1 MDKLIF
7 YPQLKRKNLEYYH
20 NRNGVF
26 YSNYLE
32 NYPKIA
38 DDCLHRCVYCDATEK
53 ECGGDN
59 FSLDHFRPKQVFINL
74 FNGILIT
81 HPHNL
86 YLSCQKCNVLKSNDW
101 KGSTDILDGPSFINK
116 QGYIDRFKDN
126 FSDFMDV
133 LPSGEIISINN
144 DGPADYMI
152 KKMLL
157 NRSNRVFL
165 RRKRIVDVKIQEL
178 NNIIT
183 GKMEDLILYFNTA
196 DVDCIKLKNEIEK
209 LIRIKRDFDSLIT
222 ENHQ

>member
-1 MDKLIF
+1 MNEIIF
-7 YPQLKRKNLEYYH
+7 YPPLTRKNIEHYYH
-20 NRNGVF
+20 RGGGF

-32 NYPKIA
+32 NYSKIA
-38 DDCLHRCVYCDATEK
+38 EDCLHRCVYCDATEK

-101 KGSTDILDGPSFINK
+101 KGSTVIIDGPSYINK
-116 QGYIDRFKDN
+116 EGYIDRFKDN
-126 FSDFMDV
+126 IADFMDV
-133 LPSGEIISINN
+133 RQSGEIISVNN

-157 NRSNRVFL
+157 NRTNRVYL
-165 RRKRIVDVKIQEL
+165 RRKRIIDLKIKEL

-183 GKMEDLILYFNTA
+183 GRMEDLILHFNTES
-196 DVDCIKLKNEIEK
+196 VDCKKLKKEIES
-209 LIRIKRDFDSLIT
+209 LIQIKKEFDSLIT
-222 ENHQ
+222 EV

>member
-1 MDKLIF
+1 MNDTIF
-7 YPQLKRKNLEYYH
+7 YPPLIRKNIEHYY

-32 NYPKIA
+32 NYSKIA
-38 DDCLHRCVYCDATEK
+38 EDCLHRCVYCDATEK

-101 KGSTDILDGPSFINK
+101 KGPTVILDGPSYINK
-116 QGYIDRFKDN
+116 EGYIDRFKDN
-126 FSDFMDV
+126 ISDFINV
-133 LPSGEIISINN
+133 LQNGEIISINN

-157 NRSNRVFL
+157 NRTNRVYL
-165 RRKRIVDVKIQEL
+165 RRKRIIDIKIQEL

-183 GKMEDLILYFNTA
+183 GRMEDLILYFNTE
-196 DVDCIKLKNEIEK
+196 DIDCNKLKKQIEI
-209 LIRIKRDFDSLIT
+209 LIKIKKEFDSLIT
-222 ENHQ
+222 EV

>member
-1 MDKLIF
+1 MNEIIF
-7 YPQLKRKNLEYYH
+7 YPPLIRKNIEHYY

-32 NYPKIA
+32 NYSKIA

-101 KGSTDILDGPSFINK
+101 KGSTVILDGPSYVNK
-116 QGYIDRFKDN
+116 EGYLDRFKDN
-126 FSDFMDV
+126 VSDFMSV
-133 LPSGEIISINN
+133 LRNGEIISINK

-152 KKMLL
+152 RKMLL
-157 NRSNRVFL
+157 NRTNRVYL
-165 RRKRIVDVKIQEL
+165 RRKRDIDIKIQKL
-178 NNIIT
+178 NNSIT
-183 GKMEDLILYFNTA
+183 EKMEDLILYFNTES
-196 DVDCIKLKNEIEK
+196 VDCKKLKKEISL
-209 LIRIKRDFDSLIT
+209 LIKIKKEFDSLI
-222 ENHQ
+222 NDI